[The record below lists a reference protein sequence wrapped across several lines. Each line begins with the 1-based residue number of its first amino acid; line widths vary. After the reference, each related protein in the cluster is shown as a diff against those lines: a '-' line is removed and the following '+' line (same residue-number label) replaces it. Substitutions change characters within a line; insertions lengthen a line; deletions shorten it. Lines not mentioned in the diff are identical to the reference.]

1 MSIAPEPA
9 EYSDPDPPQDE
20 DADVRGDVLAESPA
34 DQDDRDLRLAEI
46 ISNVGDSVIRGEI
59 IDLEQICRAN
69 PDLADELKRLWG
81 TILVTDTAGAAAD
94 EGIADTSADEA
105 TRWRS
110 IQLPTTID
118 DFELIEELGRGGMGV
133 VYRARQISLNREVA
147 IKMILRGR
155 LASPSDLKRFLA
167 EAAATASLEHPGIV
181 PVYEVGDIDGRPFFS
196 MQLIEGR
203 TLMEKAKGNP
213 LPQRRAARIVSKVA
227 RAIAFA
233 HRQGVLH
240 RDLKPSNILLTKAG
254 TPLVTDF
261 GLAKQ
266 GVFGDVQDPS
276 LLPVDPG
283 IEASSDDTKHGNLD
297 PAVTLPAE
305 VTRSGMLI
313 GTPSYMS
320 PEQAGSRRGSVG
332 PASDIYSLGCILY
345 FALTG
350 RGPFVADTTMEV
362 VMQVIEQE
370 PTPPRVLRPSLSRDL
385 EGIVIR
391 CLQKPIDLRYETADD
406 LADDLDAF
414 LADEKVSARSGR
426 FGQVIARLFSETH
439 HARVLERWGML
450 WMWHSLVLLVAS
462 WLTWLLDYNG
472 VQSRIAYALV
482 WTLGLG
488 AWAAVF
494 WKMRQLMGPVTF
506 IERQIAHVWG
516 ASMIAIGLLFPLEYW
531 LELPVLTLSPL
542 LGVISA
548 MVFLIKAGMLTGAF
562 YLQSS
567 ALLLASVAMSF
578 WPAFAHLIFGVTAA
592 ACFFIPGYQYNR
604 RRRFAAGV

>member
-1 MSIAPEPA
+1 MSQA
-9 EYSDPDPPQDE
+9 SDSDE
-20 DADVRGDVLAESPA
+20 R
-34 DQDDRDLRLAEI
+34 DQRLAEI
-46 ISNVGDSVIRGEI
+46 ISNVGDSVTRGEI
-59 IDLEQICRAN
+59 IDLEKICEAN

-94 EGIADTSADEA
+94 EGIADTTSEDT

-110 IQLPTTID
+110 IKLPTTID

-133 VYRARQISLNREVA
+133 VYRARQISLNRAVA

-155 LASPSDLKRFLA
+155 LASPADLKRFLA
-167 EAAATASLEHPGIV
+167 EASATASLEHPGIV

-196 MQLIEGR
+196 MQLIQGR
-203 TLMEKAKGNP
+203 TLLEKAKGNP

-233 HRQGVLH
+233 HRHGVLH
-240 RDLKPSNILLTKAG
+240 RDIKPSNILLTKAG

-266 GVFGDVQDPS
+266 GDFAGEQT
-276 LLPVDPG
+276 
-283 IEASSDDTKHGNLD
+283 IEESSIEKSTPETTSEHTDAPEHESDTS
-297 PAVTLPAE
+297 
-305 VTRSGMLI
+305 RSGVLI
-313 GTPSYMS
+313 GTPTYMS
-320 PEQAGSRRGSVG
+320 PEQASGRRAAIG
-332 PASDIYSLGCILY
+332 PASDVYSLGCVLY

-350 RGPFVADTTMEV
+350 RSPFVADTTMEV
-362 VMQVIEQE
+362 VMQVIEQD
-370 PTPPRVLRPSLSRDL
+370 PTPPRTLRPSLSRDL

-391 CLQKPIDLRYETADD
+391 CLQKPIDLRYETADA

-426 FGQVIARLFSETH
+426 FSQVMVRLFRETH
-439 HARVLERWGML
+439 HAPILERWGLL
-450 WMWHSLVLLVAS
+450 WMWHSLVLAVACG
-462 WLTWLLDYNG
+462 LTWGLDYAG
-472 VQSRIAYALV
+472 VQSRIVYASV
-482 WTLGLG
+482 WTIGLG
-488 AWAAVF
+488 AWAGVF
-494 WKMRQLMGPVTF
+494 WKMRQRMGPVTF

-531 LELPVLTLSPL
+531 LGLPPLTLSPM

-548 MVFLIKAGMLTGAF
+548 MVFVIKAGMLTGAF
-562 YLQSS
+562 YLQAG
-567 ALLLASVAMSF
+567 ALLITAVAMTF
-578 WPAFAHLIFGVTAA
+578 WPAFGHLIFGFVAA

-604 RRRFAAGV
+604 RRRFATGV

>member
-1 MSIAPEPA
+1 MSA
-9 EYSDPDPPQDE
+9 
-20 DADVRGDVLAESPA
+20 ADDS
-34 DQDDRDLRLAEI
+34 QQRDLRLAEI

-59 IDLEQICRAN
+59 IDFEKICNAN
-69 PDLADELKRLWG
+69 PDLAGELKRLWG

-94 EGIADTSADEA
+94 EGIADTTGDEA

-110 IQLPTTID
+110 IKLPTTID

-133 VYRARQISLNREVA
+133 VYRARQISLNRAVA

-167 EAAATASLEHPGIV
+167 EASATASLEHPGIV

-240 RDLKPSNILLTKAG
+240 RDIKPSNILLTKAG
-254 TPLVTDF
+254 TPLITDF

-266 GVFGDVQDPS
+266 SAFDDGQTLDKS
-276 LLPVDPG
+276 S
-283 IEASSDDTKHGNLD
+283 IEDSSENHRETSDDESGSGSETE
-297 PAVTLPAE
+297 A
-305 VTRSGMLI
+305 TRSGMLI
-313 GTPSYMS
+313 GTPTYMS
-320 PEQAGSRRGSVG
+320 PEQASGRRASIG
-332 PASDIYSLGCILY
+332 PASDVYSLGCVLY

-350 RGPFVADTTMEV
+350 RSPFVADTTMEV
-362 VMQVIEQE
+362 VMQVIEQD
-370 PTPPRVLRPSLSRDL
+370 PIPPRVLRPSLSRDL

-391 CLQKPIDLRYETADD
+391 CLQKPIDLRYETADA

-414 LADEKVSARSGR
+414 LADEKVLASSGR
-426 FGQVIARLFSETH
+426 FSQVMVRLFRETH
-439 HARVLERWGML
+439 HAPILERWGLL
-450 WMWHSLVLLVAS
+450 WMWHSLVLVVACG
-462 WLTWLLDYNG
+462 LTWGLDYFG
-472 VQSRIAYALV
+472 VRNRVVYAGL
-482 WTLGLG
+482 WTIGLG

-494 WKMRQLMGPVTF
+494 WKLRQRMGPVTF

-516 ASMIAIGLLFPLEYW
+516 ASMVAIGLLFPLEYW
-531 LELPVLTLSPL
+531 LGLPALTLSPM

-548 MVFLIKAGMLTGAF
+548 MVFIIKAGMLTGAF
-562 YLQSS
+562 YLQAS
-567 ALLLASVAMSF
+567 ALLVTAGLMALFPSF
-578 WPAFAHLIFGVTAA
+578 GHLIFGVVAA
-592 ACFFIPGYQYNR
+592 ACFYIPGYQYNR
-604 RRRFAAGV
+604 RRRFATGV